1 MYNIDSEIGTLNI
14 LLNNPDLAESTPNL
28 KPFMYSASTNSAIY
42 DCIYTIQSQGHIP
55 DYTLVY
61 NKLVAEGNLDK
72 AGGKE
77 YLEYIKSSTEFTKEN
92 LSEFT
97 KQIINGYKARSLV
110 SITSNI
116 NKKVETEDIDTV
128 ISNLE
133 TQLGNLQENSA
144 SDKVVDFYSATKT
157 TWDELEFRMN
167 NPGITGITTG
177 LKSLDLHT
185 GGFNKGKL
193 WIIAAR
199 PSMGKGLT
207 LDSGVLTPT
216 GWVKMGKLQ
225 VGDLVCGKDGKG
237 YSVTGVYPQGIKPV
251 YRVHFDDGSSVD
263 CDDSH
268 LWYTTTR
275 KDRKAGR
282 TYAVRSTLD
291 VIKEGII
298 TKDGRNNHAVPINDP
313 IEFVGKEELPL
324 HPYLVGYL
332 LGNGCMVE
340 NGCPQICM
348 PDEYTVKFISSIL
361 PEGYS
366 LGASDKISYNLR
378 SKGKGI
384 DVLTKLGMY
393 SKHSYEKSIPESYKF
408 LPLEERLWLL
418 RGLMDSDGCAVTSI
432 DKPDTNCFIEYSTTS
447 EQLAKDVMDLCR
459 SFGAKVSCKSRM
471 GKYKNKEGEVI
482 ETRINYRIQGSF
494 TQVNPFYLPRKACKF
509 SPVKS
514 YHNKYIVK
522 VERLEDQQ
530 TQCIRVDSPDHLFIA
545 EGYNV
550 THNSMLLA
558 NMLLR
563 GAESMRDTGEYQ
575 LVFSLEMQN
584 SELISR
590 MLALHTGVPLEDIL
604 FGTLTQR
611 QLEQIQEGMKYF
623 KTLPILLDDTPGTNA
638 MRFNSIVRRYNRTKK
653 IRVVHF
659 DYLQLG
665 VERDEGHMNE
675 LVRFTKTAKNLAK
688 ELDATCV
695 FYSQLN
701 RGVESRDDKR
711 PLLSDLRQSGNIEED
726 ADIVDMLFREEYY
739 LQEKSKHKG
748 VLEHLLRKNRNG
760 KVGMFT
766 SKFEGALMRITDD

>member
-61 NKLVAEGNLDK
+61 NKLIAEGNLDK

-199 PSMGKGLT
+199 PSMGK
-207 LDSGVLTPT
+207 
-216 GWVKMGKLQ
+216 
-225 VGDLVCGKDGKG
+225 
-237 YSVTGVYPQGIKPV
+237 
-251 YRVHFDDGSSVD
+251 
-263 CDDSH
+263 
-268 LWYTTTR
+268 
-275 KDRKAGR
+275 
-282 TYAVRSTLD
+282 
-291 VIKEGII
+291 
-298 TKDGRNNHAVPINDP
+298 
-313 IEFVGKEELPL
+313 
-324 HPYLVGYL
+324 
-332 LGNGCMVE
+332 
-340 NGCPQICM
+340 
-348 PDEYTVKFISSIL
+348 
-361 PEGYS
+361 
-366 LGASDKISYNLR
+366 
-378 SKGKGI
+378 
-384 DVLTKLGMY
+384 
-393 SKHSYEKSIPESYKF
+393 
-408 LPLEERLWLL
+408 
-418 RGLMDSDGCAVTSI
+418 
-432 DKPDTNCFIEYSTTS
+432 
-447 EQLAKDVMDLCR
+447 
-459 SFGAKVSCKSRM
+459 
-471 GKYKNKEGEVI
+471 
-482 ETRINYRIQGSF
+482 
-494 TQVNPFYLPRKACKF
+494 
-509 SPVKS
+509 
-514 YHNKYIVK
+514 
-522 VERLEDQQ
+522 
-530 TQCIRVDSPDHLFIA
+530 
-545 EGYNV
+545 
-550 THNSMLLA
+550 SMLLA

-590 MLALHTGVPLEDIL
+590 MLALHTGVALEDIL

-665 VERDEGHMNE
+665 VERDEGQMNE
-675 LVRFTKTAKNLAK
+675 LGRFTKTAKNLAK

-726 ADIVDMLFREEYY
+726 ADIVNMLFREDYY

-766 SKFEGALMRITDD
+766 SKFDGALMRITDD